1 MASAIGLDFSSSRQR
16 KRLQFEKRSQIIFFF
31 SNYIFRKG
39 AATFSRMT
47 FIRVMFL
54 HESKHRRSSTEW
66 NHRGYFP
73 QCHLVK
79 CHFAVR
85 YSSKCN
91 ITEQLGCVEWDSLC
105 LVSFR
110 WSSFC
115 LESFCRAK
123 CHSTKERGC
132 SCQVI
137 LIIVILFNVILII
150 VILFNDIL
158 IIVILFNVILIN
170 AILFNVILIYA
181 ILFSVECHFALCH
194 SAKCHSTEK
203 REGFCHVILMSVVPF
218 IVVLINVI
226 LFSVILLCAF

>member
-1 MASAIGLDFSSSRQR
+1 MFMASAIGLDFSSSRQR
-16 KRLQFEKRSQIIFFF
+16 KRLQLEKRSQIMIFF

-39 AATFSRMT
+39 SATFSRMT
-47 FIRVMFL
+47 FIRVML
-54 HESKHRRSSTEW
+54 LPDSKHRRSSTEW
-66 NHRGYFP
+66 NHRGYFR

-91 ITEQLGCVEWDSLC
+91 ITEQLGSVEWGSLC
-105 LVSFR
+105 LVSFQ

-123 CHSTKERGC
+123 CHSTKERGWFC
-132 SCQVI
+132 HVI
-137 LIIVILFNVILII
+137 LIIVILFNVI
-150 VILFNDIL
+150 F
-158 IIVILFNVILIN
+158 IN
-170 AILFNVILIYA
+170 A

-203 REGFCHVILMSVVPF
+203 REWFCHVILMSVVPF
-218 IVVLINVI
+218 IVILINVI
-226 LFSVILLCAF
+226 RFSVILSIVNWLCAIQPNVILLRRESDFVMSF

>member
-1 MASAIGLDFSSSRQR
+1 MALAVGFDFSSSRQR
-16 KRLQFEKRSQIIFFF
+16 KRLQLEKRSQIMIFF

-39 AATFSRMT
+39 SATFSRMT

-54 HESKHRRSSTEW
+54 HDSKHRRSCTEW
-66 NHRGYFP
+66 NHRGYFR

-91 ITEQLGCVEWDSLC
+91 ITECEQLGSVEWGLLC

-132 SCQVI
+132 SCHVI
-137 LIIVILFNVILII
+137 LIIVILFNVMSFRLLSFCSMPFCSVPFSQMSFYWEER
-150 VILFNDIL
+150 VILSCHFN
-158 IIVILFNVILIN
+158 
-170 AILFNVILIYA
+170 
-181 ILFSVECHFALCH
+181 ECHSIHCH
-194 SAKCHSTEK
+194 
-203 REGFCHVILMSVVPF
+203 FD
-218 IVVLINVI
+218 
-226 LFSVILLCAF
+226 